1 LASALNIVQAKNGGN
16 VLIGGYFK
24 GNINFGNGNTLTDN
38 AMVNGNPANRA
49 FIAKYGLCNN
59 TPQPQ
64 INAANTGFCE
74 GDSLLLSVASPDP
87 AYSYLWSRS
96 PHDTTTSI
104 YVKESGTYSVFAI
117 DSTGECYGK
126 SQEIWITNAPLPD
139 TTVTVQNNILT
150 ATENAQGTTYQWI
163 DCENNNTPISGATA
177 QTFEPA
183 QNGEYAVVVTSENGC
198 SDTSSCHAINT
209 LSIQNN
215 PLLDKQ
221 IILYPNPTSDK
232 INVQTDLDI
241 AEVYLL
247 DLQGKQLQT
256 SNSKEVD
263 LSKLSSGIYLIKV
276 KLKNNEVW
284 TRKVIKN

>member
-1 LASALNIVQAKNGGN
+1 
-16 VLIGGYFK
+16 
-24 GNINFGNGNTLTDN
+24 
-38 AMVNGNPANRA
+38 
-49 FIAKYGLCNN
+49 
-59 TPQPQ
+59 
-64 INAANTGFCE
+64 
-74 GDSLLLSVASPDP
+74 
-87 AYSYLWSRS
+87 
-96 PHDTTTSI
+96 
-104 YVKESGTYSVFAI
+104 
-117 DSTGECYGK
+117 
-126 SQEIWITNAPLPD
+126 
-139 TTVTVQNNILT
+139 
-150 ATENAQGTTYQWI
+150 
-163 DCENNNTPISGATA
+163 
-177 QTFEPA
+177 
-183 QNGEYAVVVTSENGC
+183 YAVVVTSENGC